1 MSRKAKYH
9 KQKTNLN
16 YPQLPNCFFQ
26 CLWYLQ
32 NITMGTDKEKIL
44 TIIQQNSLPFEELS
58 LWEEIVNHIPDKLH
72 PDVLWFL
79 ENIPNGVSILT
90 NKIKENMA
98 AIENGD
104 VAKWE
109 AILQKDTEF
118 LKSLES

>member
-1 MSRKAKYH
+1 
-9 KQKTNLN
+9 
-16 YPQLPNCFFQ
+16 
-26 CLWYLQ
+26 
-32 NITMGTDKEKIL
+32 MGTDKEKIL
-44 TIIQQNSLPFEELS
+44 TIIQQNSLPFEELN

-98 AIENGD
+98 AIESGD
-104 VAKWE
+104 VARWE